1 MFFIRWR
8 KNRRTISAIK
18 KAFEKA
24 DVKIKYALKANNNIS
39 ILKILKKQGAGL
51 DAVSLEEVKLAI
63 YAGFSA
69 DEILFTPNSIS
80 FSEIVEAVELG
91 VQINID
97 NISLLEQF
105 GNKYGSSVPCC
116 VRINPHIVAGGN
128 SHIQTGH
135 IDSKFGIS
143 IHQLR
148 HVLRIVEK
156 EKIIVNGLHMHTG
169 SDILDASVFIQ
180 ASEILFDAA
189 SHFKHLAFLDFGSG
203 FKVAYKIDDITTDIE
218 ELGEKITTR
227 FNEFCEE
234 YGKPLSLWFE
244 PGKF

>member
-1 MFFIRWR
+1 MSVNESIQRL
-8 KNRRTISAIK
+8 NAIPFDEITK
-18 KAFEKA
+18 VYQTPCFVYVGEKIEEQYQRLTKAFQKA

-39 ILKILKKQGAGL
+39 ILKILKNQGAGL
-51 DAVSLEEVKLAI
+51 DAVSLEEVKLGL
-63 YAGFSA
+63 YTGFKA
-69 DEILFTPNSIS
+69 EEILFTPNSIS
-80 FSEIVEAVELG
+80 FSEIVEAVDLG

-156 EKIIVNGLHMHTG
+156 EKIVVNGLHMHTG
-169 SDILDASVFIQ
+169 SDIL
-180 ASEILFDAA
+180 
-189 SHFKHLAFLDFGSG
+189 
-203 FKVAYKIDDITTDIE
+203 
-218 ELGEKITTR
+218 
-227 FNEFCEE
+227 
-234 YGKPLSLWFE
+234 
-244 PGKF
+244 